1 MLLPELKLNWK
12 MKVEPL
18 RPDRLQRQIARTLQ
32 RQIARILQRQIART
46 LQRQIARILQRQIVR
61 TLQHQGRLRVLLD
74 LPTNLPLESNFA
86 LLGL

>member
-32 RQIARILQRQIART
+32 RQIARILQRQIAR
-46 LQRQIARILQRQIVR
+46 ILQRQIVR